1 MATDDNNHDDE
12 RPPENPRPPYRG
24 RGEEQTRDYR
34 SPLERLIP
42 ELLRRGIEAGRDTLK
57 QTDEALRNVSEAVFA
72 KELVNHFF
80 AQFGDIR
87 QTLSKAIA
95 KEIGRVLEERDLSAE
110 MRKVLNGMT
119 VEAKIQLKFPE
130 GEQEKGSTDAT
141 DETSKSAE
149 EKT

>member
-1 MATDDNNHDDE
+1 MTTDDNHREDE
-12 RPPENPRPPYRG
+12 KPPETPRSAYRS
-24 RGEEQTRDYR
+24 RSEEQTRDYR

-42 ELLRRGIEAGRDTLK
+42 ELLRRGLEAGRDTLK

-95 KEIGRVLEERDLSAE
+95 KEIGRALDERDLASE
-110 MRKVLNGMT
+110 MRKVLNGMSI
-119 VEAKIQLKFPE
+119 EAKIQLKFPE
-130 GEQEKGSTDAT
+130 GEQEKGAT
-141 DETSKSAE
+141 EETSESAE
-149 EKT
+149 ENR